1 MVAGAKFRG
10 EFEERLKA
18 VLKEVQDADGEI
30 ILFVD
35 ELHNIIGA
43 GKTEGS
49 MDASNML
56 KPALARGEL
65 RCIGATTLDEYR
77 KHIEKDSALERRF
90 ARVFIDQ
97 PSVEDTVA
105 ILRGLKDKYEVHHGV
120 RIRDAALVAAARL
133 SHRYIADRFLP
144 DKAIDLVDEA
154 GSAVRM
160 GIDSMPVEIDTL
172 ERRIRTLQIEQ
183 QALSKEEGR
192 QSRDRLK
199 SIDRELAEI
208 VEEAGALKARWRSE
222 QDAISGIREMKAR
235 LDDARGQ
242 MERVERE
249 GDLSKAA
256 ELKYGVIPDLEK
268 AIAEG
273 QEKLV
278 AEQGESPMLVEE
290 VDEDAIASVVA
301 KWTGIPVS
309 RLKESE
315 IAKLM
320 RMEDQLRERVIGQD
334 EALALV
340 SAAVRRARAGLQ
352 EESRPIGSFI
362 FLGPTGVGKTET
374 AKALADFLFD
384 DENAVVRIDMS
395 EFMEKHSVARLV
407 GAPPGYVGFDEGGV
421 LTNAVA
427 NRPYSVV
434 LFDEIEKAH
443 QDVFNILLQML
454 DDGRLTD
461 THGKTVDFRNT
472 VIIMTS
478 NVGAPGIMENAGKRE
493 QMQSVAMAAL
503 RSHFRPEFL
512 NRIDDIIVFNPLT
525 RANIGHIVGIQLRH
539 LERLL
544 ENRELSIELTKSA
557 SELLG
562 DLGFDPAYGARPLK
576 RAILRNIKDP
586 LSLHLLDGSFGAG
599 DHIRVDVKEGA
610 FQFIGSPR
618 PERTEGNVNQQA
630 PETDSTENTSI
641 IDAEIIGGEQPGV

>member
-1 MVAGAKFRG
+1 
-10 EFEERLKA
+10 
-18 VLKEVQDADGEI
+18 
-30 ILFVD
+30 
-35 ELHNIIGA
+35 
-43 GKTEGS
+43 
-49 MDASNML
+49 
-56 KPALARGEL
+56 
-65 RCIGATTLDEYR
+65 
-77 KHIEKDSALERRF
+77 
-90 ARVFIDQ
+90 
-97 PSVEDTVA
+97 
-105 ILRGLKDKYEVHHGV
+105 
-120 RIRDAALVAAARL
+120 
-133 SHRYIADRFLP
+133 
-144 DKAIDLVDEA
+144 
-154 GSAVRM
+154 
-160 GIDSMPVEIDTL
+160 MPVEIDTL

-183 QALSKEEGR
+183 QALGKEEGR

-199 SIDRELAEI
+199 AIDKELARI
-208 VEEAGALKARWRSE
+208 VEEAGAMKARWRAE
-222 QDAISGIREMKAR
+222 QDAISEIREMKAR
-235 LDDARGQ
+235 LDASRGQ

-278 AEQGESPMLVEE
+278 ADQGESPMLVEE

-320 RMEDQLRERVIGQD
+320 RMEDQLRDRVVGQD

-340 SAAVRRARAGLQ
+340 SSAVRRARAGLQ

-493 QMQSVAMAAL
+493 LMQSVAMAAL

-512 NRIDDIIVFNPLT
+512 NRIDDIVVFNPLT
-525 RANIGHIVGIQLRH
+525 SANIGHIVGIQMKH
-539 LERLL
+539 LEGLL
-544 ENRELSIELTKSA
+544 ANREMTIELTDSA
-557 SELLG
+557 ATLLG

-586 LSLHLLDGSFGAG
+586 LSVHLLDGRLGAG
-599 DHIRVDVKEGA
+599 DHILVDESDGSFTFSSTPRQDWQAGAADEEDNQLSEGDYG
-610 FQFIGSPR
+610 Q
-618 PERTEGNVNQQA
+618 V
-630 PETDSTENTSI
+630 
-641 IDAEIIGGEQPGV
+641 IDAEFIEGDQSSV